1 MEQTQENTGDKT
13 PVYPKFIEDRL
24 NMIPWEELEAGYG
37 IKKEYIMSHEQIARQ
52 LANGQVTDYVKC
64 YARNGNLVVIG
75 PMALQATFRGD
86 KAEVRHFTV
95 NPNPDMNIY
104 GEALKNN
111 RIAERLMDTYEST
124 VKDDEGNV
132 VCKYSS
138 HSYANGG
145 SPITLTRKDADGNEV
160 KTKYLVSFDGYVHNK
175 NGEIFRGTQRL
186 FITSCDEVRSY
197 LDKVVPSMY
206 GHEFTPEQKDAL
218 AEGKDLYIE
227 DFKTKDGKTFDAVI
241 QYSAVSRQIVKVNTP
256 YWRETV
262 RKRLE
267 ANKTS
272 APAPQKEEKKEE
284 KKEDKQEGRK
294 KESTRKVHRA

>member
-1 MEQTQENTGDKT
+1 
-13 PVYPKFIEDRL
+13 
-24 NMIPWEELEAGYG
+24 
-37 IKKEYIMSHEQIARQ
+37 
-52 LANGQVTDYVKC
+52 
-64 YARNGNLVVIG
+64 
-75 PMALQATFRGD
+75 
-86 KAEVRHFTV
+86 
-95 NPNPDMNIY
+95 
-104 GEALKNN
+104 
-111 RIAERLMDTYEST
+111 
-124 VKDDEGNV
+124 
-132 VCKYSS
+132 
-138 HSYANGG
+138 
-145 SPITLTRKDADGNEV
+145 
-160 KTKYLVSFDGYVHNK
+160 
-175 NGEIFRGTQRL
+175 
-186 FITSCDEVRSY
+186 
-197 LDKVVPSMY
+197 MY

-272 APAPQKEEKKEE
+272 APVPQKEEKKEE